1 MKTPIKRKI
10 IYQNGKAFYI
20 SPFEHYMGKIA
31 PYVLIGGII
40 FFIII
45 GLRIIF
51 GF

>member
-1 MKTPIKRKI
+1 MKLKERKTV
-10 IYQNGKAFYI
+10 YRNGKTYYV

-31 PYVLIGGII
+31 PCILIVGII